1 MGIVCGVFSPI
12 GLPSIAIS
20 APAGE
25 EVTERNPVIVGVGI
39 KVACKSVVLPP
50 VTCTLC
56 VQS

>member
-1 MGIVCGVFSPI
+1 MGTKWGVFSPI

-20 APAGE
+20 APAGV

-39 KVACKSVVLPP
+39 KVACSLVVSPP
-50 VTCTLC
+50 VTCTLL

>member
-1 MGIVCGVFSPI
+1 MGTEWGVFSPI

-20 APAGE
+20 APAGV

-39 KVACKSVVLPP
+39 NVACTFVVSPP
-50 VTCTLC
+50 FTCALC